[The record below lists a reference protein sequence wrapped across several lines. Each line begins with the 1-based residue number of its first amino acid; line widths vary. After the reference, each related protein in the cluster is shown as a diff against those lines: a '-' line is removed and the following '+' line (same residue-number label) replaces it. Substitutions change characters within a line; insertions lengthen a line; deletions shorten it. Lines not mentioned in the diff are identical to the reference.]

1 MRALL
6 VVASLLLA
14 AHAWAGKNRWTIGFG
29 QGTFEAI
36 VETGSG
42 ASVNI
47 YCPSG
52 QIDRTPGMF
61 IDVGRVKPKAKQHV
75 DVQIIVDSKNYPFT
89 LEENQFQASDRA
101 TFNSLHALVDA
112 LAKSKGKTFKVEF
125 PKFGTAETFPLLG
138 AKTAFK
144 SAKDF
149 LGECE

>member
-14 AHAWAGKNRWTIGFG
+14 AHAWAGKNRWTLGFG

-42 ASVNI
+42 SSVNI

-52 QIDRTPGMF
+52 QTDRTPGMF
-61 IDVGRVKPKAKQHV
+61 IDVGRVKPKAKERV
-75 DVQIIVDSKNYPFT
+75 DVQIIVDGKSHPFA
-89 LEENQFQASDRA
+89 LEENQFQASNRE
-101 TFNSLHALVDA
+101 TFNSLSSLVVA

-125 PKFGTAETFPLLG
+125 PKFGMAETFPLLG
-138 AKTAFK
+138 AKKTFK

-149 LGECE
+149 LDDCK